1 MPTSLTVSDL
11 LVMVQF
17 VPSTATID
25 DVFQIFEENSELSA
39 VPVVDEGDP
48 VGLITRSYLINTY
61 SKRFSR
67 ELLGRKPC
75 NSIMDKSPILVEGMV
90 SIQDLSNLLIDA
102 NPHHIYS
109 GFIITE
115 QGRYLGMGFGHD
127 LLRAHVTELRQAKLV
142 AENAVRTRSEFIA
155 NMSHEIRTPMNAVIG
170 LSQLA
175 LNTNLTDQQNDYLNN
190 ILISSQS
197 LLGILND
204 ILDFSKIDAGRLSI
218 ENAPFDLVSML
229 ENLRNL
235 FAFSANQKNLEF
247 QVKVGKGVPQYLVGD
262 ALRIQQVATNL
273 IGNAIKFTK
282 HGKVSFAVRLKKAV
296 NSKLRIRFY
305 VRDSGI
311 GISKEDQEKL
321 FQPFGQVDT
330 SITRR
335 FGGTGLGLAISQH
348 LVDLMGGKIQV
359 RSSSG
364 KGSIFRFDLLFD
376 VASKDDLPLIASY
389 KDKLSAGELAKDLRG
404 SGKMLKNARVLVV
417 EDSRINQQVVKEF
430 LQLSG
435 VIVDIANN
443 GKEALQLLEEN
454 IYDAVLMDVH
464 MPEMGGVEATEEI
477 RRQQKFSDLPV
488 IALTAGV
495 TKEERDNCFR
505 CGMNDFLTKPI
516 NPEELIGV
524 LCKWIDQS
532 QEINLQPGTDV
543 PTEQTGL
550 PNLNA
555 LPGFDLTNVIS
566 MVGGNEEL
574 VTQLLLTLQE
584 DTESTLD
591 DLDVQISE
599 NNFIV
604 AHRLVH
610 TIKGS
615 AGNLGATALHTAAAT
630 LDYFLKQEK
639 LDQMAYDN
647 FKQTLLE
654 TKAVLNRL
662 G

>member
-1 MPTSLTVSDL
+1 
-11 LVMVQF
+11 
-17 VPSTATID
+17 
-25 DVFQIFEENSELSA
+25 
-39 VPVVDEGDP
+39 
-48 VGLITRSYLINTY
+48 
-61 SKRFSR
+61 
-67 ELLGRKPC
+67 
-75 NSIMDKSPILVEGMV
+75 
-90 SIQDLSNLLIDA
+90 
-102 NPHHIYS
+102 
-109 GFIITE
+109 
-115 QGRYLGMGFGHD
+115 
-127 LLRAHVTELRQAKLV
+127 
-142 AENAVRTRSEFIA
+142 
-155 NMSHEIRTPMNAVIG
+155 
-170 LSQLA
+170 
-175 LNTNLTDQQNDYLNN
+175 
-190 ILISSQS
+190 
-197 LLGILND
+197 
-204 ILDFSKIDAGRLSI
+204 
-218 ENAPFDLVSML
+218 
-229 ENLRNL
+229 
-235 FAFSANQKNLEF
+235 
-247 QVKVGKGVPQYLVGD
+247 
-262 ALRIQQVATNL
+262 
-273 IGNAIKFTK
+273 
-282 HGKVSFAVRLKKAV
+282 
-296 NSKLRIRFY
+296 
-305 VRDSGI
+305 
-311 GISKEDQEKL
+311 
-321 FQPFGQVDT
+321 
-330 SITRR
+330 
-335 FGGTGLGLAISQH
+335 
-348 LVDLMGGKIQV
+348 
-359 RSSSG
+359 
-364 KGSIFRFDLLFD
+364 
-376 VASKDDLPLIASY
+376 
-389 KDKLSAGELAKDLRG
+389 
-404 SGKMLKNARVLVV
+404 MLKNARVLVV

-591 DLDVQISE
+591 DLEVQISE
-599 NNFIV
+599 NNFTV

-639 LDQMAYDN
+639 LDQVAYDN